1 MERDDLVTDEG
12 VDEGS
17 AAPDEEAD
25 APGTGVPPVGAPES
39 EQEPAPPLGEIGA
52 DGDGQALA
60 VGEG

>member
-17 AAPDEEAD
+17 AVLDED
-25 APGTGVPPVGAPES
+25 RPAPGTGAPPVGAPES

-52 DGDGQALA
+52 DGDGQALS